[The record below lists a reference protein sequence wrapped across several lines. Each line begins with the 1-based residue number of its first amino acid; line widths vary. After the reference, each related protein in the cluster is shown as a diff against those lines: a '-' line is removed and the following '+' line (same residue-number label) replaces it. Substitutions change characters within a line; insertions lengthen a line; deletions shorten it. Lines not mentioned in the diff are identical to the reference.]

1 MEEEVHDNTKQIA
14 IEIFSKS
21 PRPANSIQLQLEEQT
36 SDIATKEGADAFIFE
51 ILSVITLHG
60 VEILFGHR
68 DIVRLTDDDLSLLQ
82 QYVHSYGYHIKTDIR
97 IDFTGRKHLIIGF
110 DKIY

>member
-1 MEEEVHDNTKQIA
+1 MEEIDNTKEVAIQI
-14 IEIFSKS
+14 FNK
-21 PRPANSIQLQLEEQT
+21 PPQPKNSIQLQLEEQT

-68 DIVRLTDDDLSLLQ
+68 DIVRLTEDNLNLLQ

-97 IDFTGRKHLIIGF
+97 QDLIGRKHLIIGF